1 MKVGR
6 ERPCSPEFKPLA
18 NILLQLCMQEQLV
31 AYGAYLLSKAS
42 SRGKNKLHLLECNQQ
57 MKTN

>member
-1 MKVGR
+1 MGVGR
-6 ERPCSPEFKPLA
+6 EGPRSAEFKPLA

-31 AYGAYLLSKAS
+31 AYGAYLPSKVS